1 MIESIRVAVVGSCN
15 VDLNCYLSR
24 MPAAGETIIGDDF
37 ETRMGG
43 KGANQAVAAARF
55 GSNVA
60 FIGAVGTDNFGD
72 LVLSNFGIEG
82 VHHEHVVRVEGA
94 TGVAQI
100 WIAADGEN
108 RIVVISGANAAVN
121 AERALAIESYPG
133 VRVVLGQ
140 LEVAQSATAA
150 GFAAARANG
159 AVSILNPA
167 PFSPISAELLAV
179 TDWLVVNEVEF
190 AQLHAA
196 GRSPAE
202 AGAIQEL
209 AAQTE
214 SSLVVTLGARGA
226 VMLERGGE
234 LIEVAAPSVAAID
247 TVGAGDCFSGSFAHC
262 LAHEMTARQAL
273 EVAVAASALSVQ
285 RRGAQSSYPSRHEA
299 DEILARLEGKGDLD

>member
-24 MPAAGETIIGDDF
+24 MPGAGETIIGDDF

-60 FIGAVGTDNFGD
+60 FVGAVGTDNFGD

-82 VHHEHVVRVEGA
+82 VHHEHVVRIQGA

-108 RIVVISGANAAVN
+108 RIVVISGANAALN
-121 AERALAIESYPG
+121 PDGALAIQSYPG

-159 AVSILNPA
+159 AISILNPA
-167 PFSPISAELLAV
+167 PFLPISTELMAV

-190 AQLHAA
+190 AQLHSA
-196 GRSPAE
+196 GRSPADE
-202 AGAIQEL
+202 GAIQEL
-209 AAQTE
+209 AAQTDC
-214 SSLVVTLGARGA
+214 SLVVTLGARGA

-234 LIEVAAPSVAAID
+234 LVEVAAPEVAAID

-262 LAHEMTARQAL
+262 LAHEMTAGEAL
-273 EVAVAASALSVQ
+273 QVAVAASALSVQ

-299 DEILARLEGKGDLD
+299 DAVIAGLLSGGSNG

>member
-1 MIESIRVAVVGSCN
+1 MIESIRVAVIGSCN

-24 MPAAGETIIGDDF
+24 IPRAGETIIGDDF

-43 KGANQAVAAARF
+43 KGANQAVAAARL

-60 FIGAVGTDNFGD
+60 FIGAVGTDSFGD
-72 LVLSNFGIEG
+72 LVLANLGIEG
-82 VHHEHVVRVEGA
+82 VHHEHVVRAEGA

-108 RIVVISGANAAVN
+108 RIVVISGANAAVTADN
-121 AERALAIESYPG
+121 ALMVQSYPG

-140 LEVAQSATAA
+140 LEIAQATTAA
-150 GFAAARANG
+150 GFAAARANR
-159 AVSILNPA
+159 AISILNPA
-167 PFSPISAELLAV
+167 PFVPISQELMAA

-190 AQLHAA
+190 SQLHSA
-196 GRSPAE
+196 GSSPAE
-202 AGAIQEL
+202 VGAIHEL
-209 AAQTE
+209 ATQTDC
-214 SSLVVTLGARGA
+214 SLVVTLGARGA

-234 LIEVAAPSVAAID
+234 LIEIAAPEVAAID
-247 TVGAGDCFSGSFAHC
+247 TVGAGDCFTGSFAHC
-262 LAHEMTARQAL
+262 LAHEMTPRQAL

-299 DEILARLEGKGDLD
+299 EKILAEGTDWGADG

>member
-24 MPAAGETIIGDDF
+24 MPGAGETIIGDDL

-82 VHHEHVVRVEGA
+82 VHHEHVVRAEGA

-121 AERALAIESYPG
+121 ADGALAIESYPG

-140 LEVAQSATAA
+140 LEVDQLATAA

-159 AVSILNPA
+159 ATSILNTA
-167 PFSPISAELLAV
+167 PFSPISAELMAM
-179 TDWLVVNEVEF
+179 TDWLIVNEVEF
-190 AQLHAA
+190 SQLHSA
-196 GRSPAE
+196 GKSPAD
-202 AGAIQEL
+202 AGAIEEL
-209 AAQTE
+209 GAQTDC
-214 SSLVVTLGARGA
+214 SLVVTLGARGA

-234 LIEVAAPSVAAID
+234 LIEVAAPEVTAID
-247 TVGAGDCFSGSFAHC
+247 TVGAGDCFTGSFAHC
-262 LAHEMTARQAL
+262 LAHEMRAQQAL
-273 EVAVAASALSVQ
+273 EVSVAASALSVQ
-285 RRGAQSSYPSRHEA
+285 RRGAQSSYPSRNEA
-299 DEILARLEGKGDLD
+299 DAILAERTSGGAIE